1 MHSKVKRCLC
11 LFVCARRLAKAIRIL
26 PRIRSTRAVALGID
40 FDQRI
45 QVDRV
50 LLPEKMLYDR
60 VHVDKSR
67 QIATCWVLVV
77 VPVSTDTPKEIYKT

>member
-1 MHSKVKRCLC
+1 MTILGSQHALESETLS
-11 LFVCARRLAKAIRIL
+11 LFVCVARRLAKAIRIL

-50 LLPEKMLYDR
+50 LLPEKMLFSACHFTIEFMLTSHGR
-60 VHVDKSR
+60 LRHVGS
-67 QIATCWVLVV
+67 
-77 VPVSTDTPKEIYKT
+77 